1 MGAEVS
7 GHSARRSGAM
17 YYVRAGLPL
26 QELAFLG
33 RWKSNVVLSCAEEA
47 LQEKAVRVPRSMEE
61 EEGLADHVLKE
72 LPTASPSSRLGG
84 CPFHSSLDG
93 HGTERRHRTHGGLS
107 TSPAI
112 TQGFVGRDERK
123 RLEGQAEAPGH
134 KVCLE
139 HLHVFLVHSVRLEL
153 CKKILRFLLC
163 TGHSVG
169 QAEVLEM

>member
-72 LPTASPSSRLGG
+72 LPTASPS
-84 CPFHSSLDG
+84 
-93 HGTERRHRTHGGLS
+93 
-107 TSPAI
+107 
-112 TQGFVGRDERK
+112 
-123 RLEGQAEAPGH
+123 
-134 KVCLE
+134 
-139 HLHVFLVHSVRLEL
+139 
-153 CKKILRFLLC
+153 
-163 TGHSVG
+163 
-169 QAEVLEM
+169 